1 MLLIVIVFIVLGI
14 DREGVGYMDLCL
26 NSGSDERLKTRTAPS
41 THALN
46 VVLLPIPNTPG
57 DVVRIFILL

>member
-46 VVLLPIPNTPG
+46 VILPIPNTPG